1 MAYIEER
8 KNGWLVVWRE
18 DDKKKSRLIP
28 WQLDERFEVL
38 SKEDARSSADALAAE
53 MKTRE
58 RGYGKPRDRVAKWAK
73 EGGYEPI
80 FGDSDFIGKG
90 EDGQRFENY
99 VAALIDGGAITES
112 AKHTYRHTLTNHI
125 AGTPLGRKNVRF
137 VDERDIEDFWRAL
150 TVGDGARRNIAQVL
164 RKGFPG
170 AQAWAHRG

>member
-28 WQLDERFEVL
+28 WQLDERFETVT
-38 SKEDARSSADALAAE
+38 KEDTRRGAATLAAE

-73 EGGYEPI
+73 EDGYEPI
-80 FGDSDFIGKG
+80 FSDSDFVGNG

-99 VAALIDGGAITES
+99 VAALIDGGAISPRLGEMFF
-112 AKHTYRHTLTNHI
+112 H
-125 AGTPLGRKNVRF
+125 PLVS
-137 VDERDIEDFWRAL
+137 
-150 TVGDGARRNIAQVL
+150 
-164 RKGFPG
+164 FP
-170 AQAWAHRG
+170 R